1 MPWKETCVED
11 QRVRFV
17 SDWLSGKYTKTA
29 LCTCYEISRP
39 TGDKWIKRCEAAG
52 PWGLLDRS
60 RRPHFHPAAVSERQ
74 REMIIGVKLE
84 HMDWGPKKVL
94 DWLRRHHP
102 AGRWPVDSTA
112 GEILRRE
119 GLVKE
124 RRRRRR
130 VAAYTEP
137 FALCTEANE
146 HWSADF
152 KGNFA
157 LGSGRRCYPLTISDN
172 CSRYVLACRGLR
184 QTRHGVVR
192 PWFEW
197 VFREYGL
204 PRAIRTDN
212 GPPFAS
218 LALGGVTQL
227 SKWWIRLGIRP
238 ERIKPGTP
246 SQNGRHER
254 MHRSLESGVHP
265 IQSTMS
271 AQQRQFDRWVEEFNW
286 ERSHEA
292 LGRMTPGSMYVA
304 SPRPYPV
311 KLPDLAYP
319 SGVVVRQV
327 RQNGEIKWRGK
338 LIYISDVLAQEPVS
352 LTQVAD
358 DRWEIRY
365 SFHLLGYLNE
375 RTNTI
380 QRPDCWHGKHETM

>member
-1 MPWKETCVED
+1 
-11 QRVRFV
+11 
-17 SDWLSGKYTKTA
+17 
-29 LCTCYEISRP
+29 
-39 TGDKWIKRCEAAG
+39 
-52 PWGLLDRS
+52 
-60 RRPHFHPAAVSERQ
+60 
-74 REMIIGVKLE
+74 VKLE
-84 HMDWGPKKVL
+84 HLYWGPKKVL
-94 DWLRRHHP
+94 DWLRRYHP
-102 AGRWPVDSTA
+102 AERWPADSTA

-137 FALCTEANE
+137 FALCTEVNE

-152 KGNFA
+152 KGDFA

-172 CSRYVLACRGLR
+172 CSRYVLACRGLT

-204 PRAIRTDN
+204 PKAIRTDN

-292 LGRMTPGSMYVA
+292 LGRMTPASMYVA

-311 KLPDLAYP
+311 KLPEIAYP

-338 LIYISDVLAQEPVS
+338 MIYISDVLAQEPVS
-352 LTQVAD
+352 LTQVSD

-365 SFHLLGYLNE
+365 GFHLLGYLNE

-380 QRPDCWHGKHETM
+380 QRPDCWHGKHE